1 MTGAAQAADKT
12 IVVGYQT
19 DALPSSVGIAN
30 GDFDKATGAK
40 IDFRRF
46 NSGAEIFAAIAS
58 GDVQVGYVGSSP
70 FAAATSRGLDV
81 KAFYLA
87 SISGVDEALVVR
99 NGSGINS
106 LADLKGKKL
115 AAAPVS
121 TDHYQLL
128 ALIKSLGLN
137 EKDVQVFAIPQ
148 PDIVA
153 GYNRGD
159 LDGGFVWDPALTE
172 LKKNGKV
179 LVTSKE
185 VAEKGAPT
193 FSAWVAT
200 AAFAKE
206 NPGFLKAFAGVID
219 KYQTSF
225 ANDKAAWGP
234 DSDNAKVLAKL
245 LGGTPQNQASALKN
259 LTLLPVDVAAFR
271 PVAWRRREVRARQ
284 DPEGHLG
291 LPQGSEEDLRRPAFL
306 RRVRHDGRRG
316 GAQEA
321 RNVSP
326 SSAGASPSTLAA
338 RQPLSTG
345 NLKAHAARRQS
356 ERLLCRPRRAD
367 GARARSGLARH
378 SRSRIRGRARRL
390 GLREVDAAQRHGG
403 VPAALVGFDRAQ
415 RRRGHG
421 PRRRSRRRLPEG
433 CFAALEDGRGECR
446 ARAQVRGR
454 RPDGAPRPRAGA
466 CCAWSA
472 CRTSPTRRL
481 TNCRAACASA
491 SASPAR
497 SPPTP
502 PSCSWTSRS
511 ARSTA

>member
-1 MTGAAQAADKT
+1 MSFGKTFLAAALGALALMTGAAQAADKT
-12 IVVGYQT
+12 VVVGNQT

-30 GDFDKATGAK
+30 GDFEKATGAK

-128 ALIKSLGLN
+128 ALIKSLGLT
-137 EKDVQVFAIPQ
+137 EKDVQVFAIRQ
-148 PDIVA
+148 PEIVA

-179 LVTSKE
+179 IATSKD
-185 VAEKGAPT
+185 VADKGAPT

-206 NPGFLKAFAGVID
+206 NPGFLKAYAGVID

-245 LGGTPQNQASALKN
+245 LGGTPQDQASALKN
-259 LTLLPVDVAAFR
+259 LSLLPIDAQLSDS
-271 PVAWRRREVRARQ
+271 W
-284 DPEGHLG
+284 LG
-291 LPQGSEEDLRRPAFL
+291 
-306 RRVRHDGRRG
+306 G
-316 GAQEA
+316 GE
-321 RNVSP
+321 
-326 SSAGASPSTLAA
+326 
-338 RQPLSTG
+338 
-345 NLKAHAARRQS
+345 K
-356 ERLLCRPRRAD
+356 
-367 GARARSGLARH
+367 SGLAGILKDT
-378 SRSRIRGRARRL
+378 SVFLKDQKKISDVLPSYAAF
-390 GLREVDAAQRHGG
+390 VTTDAI
-403 VPAALVGFDRAQ
+403 
-415 RRRGHG
+415 
-421 PRRRSRRRLPEG
+421 
-433 CFAALEDGRGECR
+433 
-446 ARAQVRGR
+446 
-454 RPDGAPRPRAGA
+454 
-466 CCAWSA
+466 
-472 CRTSPTRRL
+472 
-481 TNCRAACASA
+481 
-491 SASPAR
+491 
-497 SPPTP
+497 TP
-502 PSCSWTSRS
+502 LKKPGT
-511 ARSTA
+511 

>member
-1 MTGAAQAADKT
+1 MSFGKIFLAAALGALALMTGAAQAADKT
-12 IVVGYQT
+12 VVVGYQT

-30 GDFDKATGAK
+30 GDFEKATGAK

-106 LADLKGKKL
+106 LADLKGKRL

-128 ALIKSLGLN
+128 ALIKSLGLT

-148 PDIVA
+148 PEIVA

-179 LVTSKE
+179 IVTSRD
-185 VAEKGAPT
+185 VADKGAPT

-206 NPGFLKAFAGVID
+206 NPGFLKAYASVID

-234 DSDNAKVLAKL
+234 DSDNARVLAKL
-245 LGGTPQNQASALKN
+245 LGGTPQDQASALKN
-259 LTLLPVDVAAFR
+259 LSLLPIDAQLSDS
-271 PVAWRRREVRARQ
+271 W
-284 DPEGHLG
+284 LG
-291 LPQGSEEDLRRPAFL
+291 
-306 RRVRHDGRRG
+306 G
-316 GAQEA
+316 GE
-321 RNVSP
+321 
-326 SSAGASPSTLAA
+326 
-338 RQPLSTG
+338 
-345 NLKAHAARRQS
+345 
-356 ERLLCRPRRAD
+356 
-367 GARARSGLARH
+367 RSGLAGILKDT
-378 SRSRIRGRARRL
+378 SVFLKDQKKISDVLPSYAAF
-390 GLREVDAAQRHGG
+390 VTTDAI
-403 VPAALVGFDRAQ
+403 
-415 RRRGHG
+415 
-421 PRRRSRRRLPEG
+421 
-433 CFAALEDGRGECR
+433 
-446 ARAQVRGR
+446 
-454 RPDGAPRPRAGA
+454 
-466 CCAWSA
+466 
-472 CRTSPTRRL
+472 
-481 TNCRAACASA
+481 
-491 SASPAR
+491 
-497 SPPTP
+497 TP
-502 PSCSWTSRS
+502 LKKPGT
-511 ARSTA
+511 

>member
-1 MTGAAQAADKT
+1 MPFGKTLLAAALGALALMTGAAQAADRT

-30 GDFDKATGAK
+30 GDFEKATGAK

-81 KAFYLA
+81 RAFYLA
-87 SISGVDEALVVR
+87 SISGIDEALVVR

-128 ALIKSLGLN
+128 ALIKSVGLN

-179 LVTSKE
+179 LVTSKD
-185 VAEKGAPT
+185 VADKGAPT

-200 AAFAKE
+200 AAFAKDD
-206 NPGFLKAFAGVID
+206 PGFLKAFAGVID

-225 ANDKAAWGP
+225 LDDKAAWGP
-234 DSDNAKVLAKL
+234 DGDNAKLLAKL
-245 LGGTPQNQASALKN
+245 LGGTLQDQASALKN
-259 LTLLPVDVAAFR
+259 LSLLPIDAQLSDQWLGGGEKSGIAKILKDTSVFLKDQKKISDVLPSYAAF
-271 PVAWRRREVRARQ
+271 VTTDAIA
-284 DPEGHLG
+284 G
-291 LPQGSEEDLRRPAFL
+291 LKKPG
-306 RRVRHDGRRG
+306 
-316 GAQEA
+316 
-321 RNVSP
+321 
-326 SSAGASPSTLAA
+326 T
-338 RQPLSTG
+338 
-345 NLKAHAARRQS
+345 
-356 ERLLCRPRRAD
+356 
-367 GARARSGLARH
+367 
-378 SRSRIRGRARRL
+378 
-390 GLREVDAAQRHGG
+390 
-403 VPAALVGFDRAQ
+403 
-415 RRRGHG
+415 
-421 PRRRSRRRLPEG
+421 
-433 CFAALEDGRGECR
+433 
-446 ARAQVRGR
+446 
-454 RPDGAPRPRAGA
+454 
-466 CCAWSA
+466 
-472 CRTSPTRRL
+472 
-481 TNCRAACASA
+481 
-491 SASPAR
+491 
-497 SPPTP
+497 
-502 PSCSWTSRS
+502 
-511 ARSTA
+511 

>member
-1 MTGAAQAADKT
+1 MIFRRTFLAGALGALALTAGAAHAADKT
-12 IVVGYQT
+12 VVVGYQT

-30 GDFDKATGAK
+30 GDFEKATGAK

-128 ALIKSLGLN
+128 ALIKSLGLT
-137 EKDVQVFAIPQ
+137 EKDVQVFAVPQ
-148 PDIVA
+148 PEIVA

-179 LVTSKE
+179 IATSKD
-185 VAEKGAPT
+185 VADKGAPT
-193 FSAWVAT
+193 FSAWVTT

-206 NPGFLKAFAGVID
+206 NPGFLKAYAGVID

-245 LGGTPQNQASALKN
+245 LGGTPQDQASALKN
-259 LTLLPVDVAAFR
+259 LSLLPIDAQLSDS
-271 PVAWRRREVRARQ
+271 W
-284 DPEGHLG
+284 LG
-291 LPQGSEEDLRRPAFL
+291 
-306 RRVRHDGRRG
+306 G
-316 GAQEA
+316 GE
-321 RNVSP
+321 
-326 SSAGASPSTLAA
+326 
-338 RQPLSTG
+338 
-345 NLKAHAARRQS
+345 K
-356 ERLLCRPRRAD
+356 
-367 GARARSGLARH
+367 SGLAGILKDT
-378 SRSRIRGRARRL
+378 SVFLKDQKKISDVLPSYAAF
-390 GLREVDAAQRHGG
+390 VTTDAI
-403 VPAALVGFDRAQ
+403 
-415 RRRGHG
+415 
-421 PRRRSRRRLPEG
+421 
-433 CFAALEDGRGECR
+433 
-446 ARAQVRGR
+446 
-454 RPDGAPRPRAGA
+454 APLKKPG
-466 CCAWSA
+466 
-472 CRTSPTRRL
+472 T
-481 TNCRAACASA
+481 
-491 SASPAR
+491 
-497 SPPTP
+497 
-502 PSCSWTSRS
+502 
-511 ARSTA
+511 

>member
-1 MTGAAQAADKT
+1 MIFRRTFLAGALGALALTVGAAHAADKT
-12 IVVGYQT
+12 VVVGYQT

-30 GDFDKATGAK
+30 GDFEKAAGAK

-87 SISGVDEALVVR
+87 SISGIDEALVVR

-137 EKDVQVFAIPQ
+137 EKDVQVFAVPQ
-148 PDIVA
+148 PEIVA

-185 VAEKGAPT
+185 VADKGAPT

-206 NPGFLKAFAGVID
+206 NPGFLKGFAGVID

-234 DSDNAKVLAKL
+234 DSDNAKTLAKL
-245 LGGTPQNQASALKN
+245 LGGTPQDQANALKN
-259 LTLLPVDVAAFR
+259 LSLLPVDAQLSDQ
-271 PVAWRRREVRARQ
+271 W
-284 DPEGHLG
+284 LG
-291 LPQGSEEDLRRPAFL
+291 GGEKSGIANILKNTSVFLKDQKKISDVLPSY
-306 RRVRHDGRRG
+306 
-316 GAQEA
+316 
-321 RNVSP
+321 
-326 SSAGASPSTLAA
+326 AGFVT
-338 RQPLSTG
+338 T
-345 NLKAHAARRQS
+345 
-356 ERLLCRPRRAD
+356 
-367 GARARSGLARH
+367 
-378 SRSRIRGRARRL
+378 
-390 GLREVDAAQRHGG
+390 DAIA
-403 VPAALVGFDRAQ
+403 
-415 RRRGHG
+415 G
-421 PRRRSRRRLPEG
+421 PKKPG
-433 CFAALEDGRGECR
+433 
-446 ARAQVRGR
+446 
-454 RPDGAPRPRAGA
+454 
-466 CCAWSA
+466 
-472 CRTSPTRRL
+472 T
-481 TNCRAACASA
+481 
-491 SASPAR
+491 
-497 SPPTP
+497 
-502 PSCSWTSRS
+502 
-511 ARSTA
+511 

>member
-1 MTGAAQAADKT
+1 MSFGKTFLAAALGALALMTGAAQAAEKT
-12 IVVGYQT
+12 VVVGYQT

-30 GDFDKATGAK
+30 GDFEKATGAK

-70 FAAATSRGLDV
+70 FAAATSHGLDV

-128 ALIKSLGLN
+128 ALIKNLGLS
-137 EKDVQVFAIPQ
+137 EKDVHVFAIPQ
-148 PDIVA
+148 PEIVA

-179 LVTSKE
+179 IVTSKD
-185 VAEKGAPT
+185 VADKGAPT

-206 NPGFLKAFAGVID
+206 NPSFLKAYAGVID

-245 LGGTPQNQASALKN
+245 LGGTPQDQASALKN
-259 LTLLPVDVAAFR
+259 LSLLPIDAQLSDS
-271 PVAWRRREVRARQ
+271 W
-284 DPEGHLG
+284 LG
-291 LPQGSEEDLRRPAFL
+291 
-306 RRVRHDGRRG
+306 G
-316 GAQEA
+316 GE
-321 RNVSP
+321 
-326 SSAGASPSTLAA
+326 
-338 RQPLSTG
+338 
-345 NLKAHAARRQS
+345 K
-356 ERLLCRPRRAD
+356 
-367 GARARSGLARH
+367 SGLAG
-378 SRSRIRGRARRL
+378 I
-390 GLREVDAAQRHGG
+390 LRDTSAFLKDQKKISDVLPSYAAFVTTDAI
-403 VPAALVGFDRAQ
+403 
-415 RRRGHG
+415 
-421 PRRRSRRRLPEG
+421 
-433 CFAALEDGRGECR
+433 
-446 ARAQVRGR
+446 
-454 RPDGAPRPRAGA
+454 
-466 CCAWSA
+466 
-472 CRTSPTRRL
+472 
-481 TNCRAACASA
+481 
-491 SASPAR
+491 
-497 SPPTP
+497 TP
-502 PSCSWTSRS
+502 LKKPGT
-511 ARSTA
+511 